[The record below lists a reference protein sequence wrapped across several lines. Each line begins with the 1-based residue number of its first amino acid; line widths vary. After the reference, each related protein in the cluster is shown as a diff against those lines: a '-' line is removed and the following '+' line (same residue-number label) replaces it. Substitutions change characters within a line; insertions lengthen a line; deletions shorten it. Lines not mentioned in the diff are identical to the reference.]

1 VPSMSGLVV
10 WLTIRRCVYMSDE
23 ETCLCFG
30 SRCVDC
36 YHPVTLCV
44 PPMLHSITVEARKD
58 SPGGNNQDTH
68 T

>member
-1 VPSMSGLVV
+1 
-10 WLTIRRCVYMSDE
+10 MSDE